1 MNTLE
6 AVRDAQQMWE
16 WKFQNAGRE
25 RIALND
31 GKRDVL
37 SRVLGRIFHSA
48 TTKSA
53 ASRTGVGTPT
63 QERHAT
69 AW

>member
-25 RIALND
+25 RIVLNS
-31 GKRDVL
+31 GRRGGLATLAKAVSGIFAVKS
-37 SRVLGRIFHSA
+37 SRKAPVRL
-48 TTKSA
+48 
-53 ASRTGVGTPT
+53 VGA
-63 QERHAT
+63 H
-69 AW
+69 

>member
-25 RIALND
+25 RIQLNC
-31 GKRDVL
+31 GKRGSL
-37 SRVLGRIFHSA
+37 SGMLGRIFGGAAES
-48 TTKSA
+48 T
-53 ASRTGVGTPT
+53 ASRGSVRTPA
-63 QERHAT
+63 RKGHAT
-69 AW
+69 A